1 MKQRFWKK
9 AASAALAL
17 TLVCG
22 ALPVNTGLLNLK
34 NMTLTASAADITWF
48 DAETQTLYLK
58 GTVENAGSGLNT
70 PEGTDQADVL
80 HIVAEEGTVLPASC
94 KKLFNGFTSVTDIDL
109 HNADASAVTNMSAM
123 FAELQSLAS
132 INLSGLDTSNVK
144 TAEAMFKSCDALTVL
159 TAEALNLKNL
169 TSAAAMFE
177 DCAGLTALD
186 LSGWQTGALLNIQ
199 WMFMNCT
206 GLKSLNLSGW
216 NTASVQ
222 NMSEAFE
229 GCASLTDLKLTGWN
243 TGSAEDM
250 SYMFSDC
257 SALTALDLSSFD
269 TSNVTD
275 MSAMFS
281 NAVSLTALDLGSFD
295 TSNVESMAGMFTNC
309 RALKTLDLSNF
320 DTSSVISMDGMFT
333 ACGSLETVWTSPKWV
348 TDSVASAAGMFA
360 GCGITGEE
368 SFTAAPITGI
378 SLSLTDDLALN
389 FFVDGVADADAA
401 EEYRVQLKGKCEEAD
416 GSTRKLTA
424 KQGGYCAEAN
434 VSADHMN
441 EPITVELY
449 KKDGTA
455 LKQIYTKTF
464 SVNRYLN
471 KVKPDESWDDSK
483 KTAFNSL
490 VETVKTY
497 GEVSYAYFNT
507 PDAMPAV
514 TDYKDQLETIRDT
527 LTPQNMDD
535 MKISLVLNSR
545 MAVRVY
551 PKDAKAGDTC
561 ESGGLTYTAFAGQD
575 GNACFEFTDFTPAML
590 MDQVSF
596 SLEGETAAHTCAP
609 LSWMIRV
616 FGSDDAASARNVAM
630 ANILF
635 EYYTN
640 ATNFISQ

>member
-22 ALPVNTGLLNLK
+22 ALPVNTGLLSLN
-34 NMTLTASAADITWF
+34 NTAITASAAEAARF
-48 DAETQTLYLK
+48 DAETQTLYLS

-70 PEGTDQADVL
+70 PEGTEKADVL
-80 HIVAEEGTVLPASC
+80 RIVAEEGTVLPASC
-94 KKLFNGFTSVTDIDL
+94 KKLFSGFTSVTEIDL
-109 HNADASAVTNMSAM
+109 HSADASAVTDMSAM
-123 FAELQSLAS
+123 FSELR
-132 INLSGLDTSNVK
+132 NLTSVNLDGLTVSNVK
-144 TAEAMFKSCDALTVL
+144 TAEAMFKGCEALTGL
-159 TAEALNLKNL
+159 TGGALDLKNL

-177 DCAGLTALD
+177 DCAALTALD

-199 WMFMNCT
+199 WMFMNCS

-216 NTASVQ
+216 NTGSVK
-222 NMSEAFE
+222 NMSEAFY
-229 GCASLTDLKLTGWN
+229 GCTSLTDLKLTGWN
-243 TGSAEDM
+243 TASAEDM

-269 TSNVTD
+269 TSKVTD
-275 MSAMFS
+275 MPAMFA
-281 NAVSLTALDLGSFD
+281 NAVSLTSLDLSSFD
-295 TSNVESMAGMFTNC
+295 TANVTNMAGMFTNC
-309 RALKTLDLSNF
+309 QALKTLDLSNF
-320 DTSSVISMDGMFT
+320 DTSGVLSMDGMFT
-333 ACGSLETVWTSPKWV
+333 ACISLETVWTSPKWV
-348 TDSVASAAGMFA
+348 TDSVESAAGMFA
-360 GCGITGEE
+360 GCGITSEE
-368 SFTAAPITGI
+368 GFTAAPITGI
-378 SLSLTDDLALN
+378 SLSLSDDLALN
-389 FFVDGVADADAA
+389 FFVEGVTDADAA

-416 GSTRKLTA
+416 GIARKLTA
-424 KQGGYCAEAN
+424 KQNGYCAEAN

-449 KKDGTA
+449 RKDGTA

-471 KVKPDESWDDSK
+471 KVKPDESWEDSK
-483 KTAFNSL
+483 KEAFNSL
-490 VETVKTY
+490 VETVRTY

-514 TDYKDQLETIRDT
+514 TDYAAQLETVRDT
-527 LTPQNMDD
+527 VTPQNMDD

-545 MAVRVY
+545 LAVRVY
-551 PKDAKAGDTC
+551 PKDAKVGDTC
-561 ESGGLTYTAFAGQD
+561 ESDGLTYTAFAGQD

-590 MDQVSF
+590 MDPISF
-596 SLEGETAAHTCAP
+596 SMEGETVTHSCVP
-609 LSWMIRV
+609 LSWMTRV
-616 FGSDDAASARNVAM
+616 FGSDDAASARNLAM

-640 ATNFISQ
+640 ATRFISQ